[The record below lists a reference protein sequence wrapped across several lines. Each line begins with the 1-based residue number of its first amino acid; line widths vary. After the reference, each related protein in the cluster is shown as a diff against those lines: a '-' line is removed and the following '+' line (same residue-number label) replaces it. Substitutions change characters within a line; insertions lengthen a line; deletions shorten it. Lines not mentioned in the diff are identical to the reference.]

1 MSLATSST
9 ADIER
14 RAIEEAI
21 GPHTEEI
28 TMQAL
33 RERLAVTPENLRRRL
48 DPAALPFRTTAEVAP
63 VETTIGQP
71 RAAEA
76 IAFALEVGARGFN
89 LYAAGSPGTGR
100 ERTVLAAVR
109 SFAETRPTPPDWVYV
124 HNFAEP
130 DRPRAFPLP
139 AGKARRLARAMT
151 ALVEAAKQEIP
162 RAFES
167 EDYARRREQSL
178 AEVRTRRAA
187 LIEDLRAFAQ
197 ERQFTLEMKP
207 TGIAGIPLHNG
218 QPMPPQ
224 VLAQLPPETKAEL
237 EQRNSQVQA
246 KIGASMRQL
255 RQIEREAQER
265 VTALDR
271 DVAVV
276 AAGPLIANLCEEYG
290 DQPDVIA
297 FIGQIET
304 DLPEH
309 LHDFQPAAETGEA
322 GQAPGAAAARELQ
335 RQERLA
341 RYEVNVLI
349 DNSGITGAPVV
360 VERNPTYYNLIGRLD
375 YRAML
380 GTMVTDFRQIK
391 PGALHRA
398 NGGFLVLHALEVMP
412 NPFAWDG
419 LKRALMSGEV
429 RIENPGEQGA
439 PLPTARP
446 RPASIPLDLKVILIG
461 PAALYQTL
469 HQVDVDFPEL
479 FGVKAEFAP
488 DMDWCEENLA
498 SYSAFLSRIVRD
510 RGLLHFDRSAVARI
524 VEHGA
529 RLRDDQRKLTTRFL
543 DVGRL
548 AVEASHWAG
557 KVGHEVVLAEDVD
570 TAIAQQERRRNLAEE
585 RAREAIVD
593 GTVMIDTEGA
603 RVAQV
608 NGLSVIHVGDYSF
621 GLPSRVTARV
631 SVGRGTVQSI
641 EREIELSGPIHSKG
655 FLILTGYL
663 QAQYAQDWPLSLG
676 ATITFE
682 QSYGGIDGDSAS
694 TTELYALLSALS
706 GLPLNQGIAVTG
718 AVNQHGEVQAVGGV
732 TRKIEGFYDICSERG
747 LTGEQGVIVPTA
759 NVKNLMLKEEIVE
772 AVRAGR
778 FHVWAVG
785 HIDEGIE
792 LLMDRAAGERA
803 ADGTF
808 PEGTVHRL
816 VQDRLREYAQNIREF
831 GNVSPAVAALAGA
844 PSPHPPSER
853 RR

>member
-1 MSLATSST
+1 MK
-9 ADIER
+9 
-14 RAIEEAI
+14 
-21 GPHTEEI
+21 
-28 TMQAL
+28 AL
-33 RERLAVTPENLRRRL
+33 RERLAVTLEDLRRRL
-48 DPAALPFRTTAEVAP
+48 DPATLPFQTTAEVAP
-63 VETTIGQP
+63 VESTIGQP

-76 IAFALEVGARGFN
+76 IAFALEVSARGFH

-100 ERTVLAAVR
+100 ESAVLGAVR
-109 SFAETRPTPPDWVYV
+109 SFAATRPTPPDWVYV

-130 DRPRAFPLP
+130 DRPRTFPMP
-139 AGKARRLARAMT
+139 AGDGRRLAKAMT
-151 ALVEAAKQEIP
+151 SFVEAAQEEIP

-167 EDYARRREQSL
+167 EDYARRREQFS
-178 AEVRTRRAA
+178 AEVRTRRAKLMA
-187 LIEDLRAFAQ
+187 DLRAFAQ
-197 ERQFTLEMKP
+197 EREFALEMKP
-207 TGIAGIPLHNG
+207 TGIASIPLLNG

-224 VLAQLPPETKAEL
+224 MFERLPPEKKAEL
-237 EQRNSQVQA
+237 DQQGTQIQTEISSFVRQ
-246 KIGASMRQL
+246 MRQ
-255 RQIEREAQER
+255 IDKEAQER
-265 VTALDR
+265 LTALDR
-271 DVAVV
+271 EVALV
-276 AAGPLIANLCEEYG
+276 AAGPLIAELCEEYR
-290 DQPDVIA
+290 DQPEVLA
-297 FIGQIET
+297 FIEQIEV
-304 DLPEH
+304 DLPDH
-309 LHDFQPAAETGEA
+309 LHDFWPAAETG
-322 GQAPGAAAARELQ
+322 QAEGAAAVRGLQ

-360 VERNPTYYNLIGRLD
+360 LERNPTYYNLIGRLD
-375 YRAML
+375 YRAVL
-380 GTMVTDFRQIK
+380 GTMTTDFRQIK

-398 NGGFLVLHALEVMP
+398 NGGFLVLHALDVMI
-412 NPFAWDG
+412 NPFAWEG
-419 LKRALMSGEV
+419 LKRALTSGEV
-429 RIENPGEQGA
+429 RIENPGEQVA
-439 PLPTARP
+439 SLPTARP
-446 RPASIPLDLKVILIG
+446 RPQAIPLDLKVILIG
-461 PAALYQTL
+461 PASLYQTL
-469 HQVDVDFPEL
+469 HQVDVEFPEL

-488 DMDWCEENLA
+488 DMDWSDENLA
-498 SYSAFLSRIVRD
+498 SYSAFLSRVVRD

-529 RLRDDQRKLTTRFL
+529 RLRDHQRKLTARFL
-543 DVGRL
+543 DVARL
-548 AVEASHWAG
+548 AVEASHCAG
-557 KVGHEVVLAEDVD
+557 KAGHQVVLAADVD
-570 TAIAQQERRRNLAEE
+570 AAIAQQERRRNLVEE
-585 RAREAIVD
+585 RAQELIVD

-603 RVAQV
+603 RVAQI
-608 NGLSVIHVGDYSF
+608 NGLSVTNVGDYDF
-621 GLPSRVTARV
+621 GRPSRVTARV

-732 TRKIEGFYDICSERG
+732 TRKIEGFYDVCRERG
-747 LTGEQGVIVPTA
+747 LTGEQGVIVPKA
-759 NVKNLMLKEEIVE
+759 NVKNLMLKEEVVE

-778 FHVWAVG
+778 FHVWAVS

-792 LLMDRAAGERA
+792 LLMERLAGERA

-816 VQDRLREYAQNIREF
+816 VQDRLREYAEHAREF
-831 GNVSPAVAALAGA
+831 GNVLPAAALAGV
-844 PSPHPPSER
+844 PSPGRQR